1 MDSVKKILF
10 FAVGLI
16 MTVGF
21 IAIGMQLFNK
31 SKDMITGTTEEYDN
45 IVGNYEDTKYDLFDG
60 EDAVVSGSEII
71 KLIEDLDYD
80 GIKVYVK
87 NGEYVNSN
95 ETSSGGK
102 NESTGNGVL
111 YVKTSEASCGYEDP
125 GVTYKTAVRYMKD
138 QKKEMYYI
146 NPTGMFSSEV
156 VRDGNNSV
164 TEILFVQK

>member
-45 IVGNYEDTKYDLFDG
+45 IVGNYEDAKYDLFEGD
-60 EDAVVSGSEII
+60 DAFVSGSEII

-87 NGEYVNSN
+87 NGEYKEKNKS
-95 ETSSGGK
+95 TAGAA
-102 NESTGNGVL
+102 NESTGDGVL
-111 YVKTSEASCGYEDP
+111 YRKTSEASCGYEEP

-138 QKKEMYYI
+138 QKKAMYYI
-146 NPTGMFSSEV
+146 NPTGMFSSTV

-164 TEILFVQK
+164 TEIVFEQK